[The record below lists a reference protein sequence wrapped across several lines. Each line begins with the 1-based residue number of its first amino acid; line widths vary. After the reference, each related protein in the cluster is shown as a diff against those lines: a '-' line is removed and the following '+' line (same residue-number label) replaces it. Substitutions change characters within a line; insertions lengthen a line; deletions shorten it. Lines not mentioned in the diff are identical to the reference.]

1 DLTATLINRRLDMKR
16 PTDLAFV
23 VELIRQATANRIP
36 IMVRLPAGNTSDDLA
51 VVSKSDADG
60 VILVGDEIPIEAAI
74 TAARDYKDEMT
85 ILTACQELDCKDA
98 TKMIALGSSGIFMEK
113 ECQSKDLNNFA
124 MQLAETIGSLGV
136 GKISDLV
143 PENLRAN
150 NQETAAITGVPLA
163 GYDSVLPMWRH

>member
-1 DLTATLINRRLDMKR
+1 MKR
-16 PTDLAFV
+16 PTDLGFV

-36 IMVRLPAGNTSDDLA
+36 IMVRLPAGNINDDLA

-74 TAARDYKDEMT
+74 TAARGYKDEMT

-113 ECQSKDLNNFA
+113 ECQNKELNNFA
-124 MQLAETIGSLGV
+124 LQLAETVGSLGI
-136 GKISDLV
+136 GRISDLA
-143 PENLRAN
+143 PENLRTN
-150 NQETAAITGVPLA
+150 SQETAAITGVPLA